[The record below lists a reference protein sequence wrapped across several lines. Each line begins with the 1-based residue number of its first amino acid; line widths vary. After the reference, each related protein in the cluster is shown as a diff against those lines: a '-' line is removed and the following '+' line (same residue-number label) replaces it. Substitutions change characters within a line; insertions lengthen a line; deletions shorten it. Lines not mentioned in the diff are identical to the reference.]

1 MQNTTLVAALFLSA
15 LAVFL
20 QALAVVGMWLYF
32 RKMQAMAADMKQ
44 RLDPL
49 IRASQEIVADSREP
63 LHKILGDLAQTSGMI
78 RERTSDVNTLLI
90 DVVEKSRSQVTRLD
104 EVLGE
109 IAEKSRAQVEH
120 IDQMISVGAGNVDA
134 LLSEVLD
141 KARVQVA
148 RVDLLLTDLVQKIET
163 TSDLMQRRALAPINE
178 IAAVVKGLQAG
189 LQFFFT
195 RRPYSGR
202 ASEPATQDEQL
213 FI

>member
-1 MQNTTLVAALFLSA
+1 
-15 LAVFL
+15 
-20 QALAVVGMWLYF
+20 MWLYF

-134 LLSEVLD
+134 LLLKVCGSNAGGTV
-141 KARVQVA
+141 
-148 RVDLLLTDLVQKIET
+148 
-163 TSDLMQRRALAPINE
+163 RRDSRPPS
-178 IAAVVKGLQAG
+178 AVN
-189 LQFFFT
+189 
-195 RRPYSGR
+195 
-202 ASEPATQDEQL
+202 
-213 FI
+213 